1 MLYYF
6 FDYLEKMQVPGMGVF
21 QYISFRTAAATLLS
35 LVISLVFGKRLIN
48 VLRNKQIGETIRNL
62 GIKDEQKKSGTPT
75 MGGLIIIAAIL
86 IPTLLFARI
95 TNIYIVMMIGTTI
108 WLGLVGFTDDY
119 IKVFKK
125 NKEGLPGR
133 YKVLAQL
140 MLGIAI
146 GATMFWHPSIVT
158 RSRVEAETAPAEVIN
173 DNKYEAVIGSDGV
186 VSYYQKDEKSVK
198 TNVPFIKSAEF
209 DYAKIVG
216 LAGANYK
223 KYAWIPFIMIVS
235 FVLIAVSNGANL
247 TDGMDGLAAGT
258 SAIVGVTL
266 GLLSYLSGSYIFANY
281 LNIFF
286 IPHLGELAIFAGA
299 FVGACIGF
307 LWYNVYPAQVFMG
320 DTGSLTIGGIIAVF
334 ALVIRKEL
342 LIPILCGVFLAENLS
357 VMLQVSYFKYTKKK
371 YGEGKRIFLMSP
383 LHHHFQKKG
392 MSEPKIVARFWIVGI
407 LLAIVTL
414 ATIKLR

>member
-6 FDYLEKMQVPGMGVF
+6 FDYLEQLHVPGMGVF
-21 QYISFRTAAATLLS
+21 QYISFRTAAATILS
-35 LVISLVFGKRLIN
+35 LLISLVFGKRLIL
-48 VLRNKQIGETIRNL
+48 VLSQRQIGETIRNL

-75 MGGLIIIAAIL
+75 MGGLIIIAAII
-86 IPTLLFARI
+86 IPTLLFARLS
-95 TNIYIVMMIGTTI
+95 NIYIVMMLCTTL
-108 WLGLVGFTDDY
+108 WLGLVGFLDDY

-125 NKEGLPGR
+125 NKEGLSGR
-133 YKVLAQL
+133 YKVIAQL
-140 MLGIAI
+140 LLGIAI

-158 RSRVEAETAPAEVIN
+158 RSRVDAEKATIDVIN
-173 DNKYEAVIGSDGV
+173 DNAYEAVIGADGEV
-186 VSYYQKDEKSVK
+186 NYYVKDEKSVK
-198 TNVPFIKSAEF
+198 TNVPFLKSAEF
-209 DYAKIVG
+209 DYAKIIG
-216 LAGANYK
+216 LAGENYR
-223 KYAWIPFIMIVS
+223 KYAWLPFILIVS
-235 FVLIAVSNGANL
+235 IVLIAVSNGANL

-342 LIPILCGVFLAENLS
+342 LIPILCGIFLAENVS
-357 VMLQVSYFKYTKKK
+357 VMLQVAYFKYTKKK
-371 YGEGKRIFLMSP
+371 TGEGKRIFLMSP
-383 LHHHFQKKG
+383 LHHHYQKKG
-392 MSEPKIVARFWIVGI
+392 IPEPKIVARFWIVGI
-407 LLAIVTL
+407 LLAIITL